1 MGWIPT
7 SAWLSYV
14 TVDAPASR
22 LTYDLAADVSGNG
35 HPSLTA
41 AALVPAVTLRAP
53 TSGQSGWRPTAVLA
67 GIGFLL
73 LLLGT
78 IGYLDRK
85 RRA

>member
-1 MGWIPT
+1 MGWILT

-14 TVDAPASR
+14 TVDAPASS
-22 LTYDLAADVSGNG
+22 LSYDLAADVSGTG
-35 HPSLTA
+35 HPSYTA

-53 TSGQSGWRPTAVLA
+53 ASGQSGWRPVAALA
-67 GIGFLL
+67 GIGFVL

-78 IGYLDRK
+78 IGYLGSR